1 MTGTLA
7 NRPALAKYL
16 AWLNDT
22 ADRLE
27 SEAREAEALAT
38 GRATSGSLSQRYYF
52 AALDLIER
60 KRRRAIEYR
69 RKALKL
75 RIEENKRRRASA

>member
-1 MTGTLA
+1 MTGALT
-7 NRPALAKYL
+7 NRPALATHL

-27 SEAREAEALAT
+27 GEAREAEALAT
-38 GRATSGSLSQRYYF
+38 GRATSGSLSQRHYF
-52 AALDLIER
+52 AALDLIAS
-60 KRRRAIEYR
+60 KRSRATDYR

>member
-1 MTGTLA
+1 MTTTH
-7 NRPALAKYL
+7 RPALARYL
-16 AWLNDT
+16 AWLDET

-27 SEAREAEALAT
+27 KEATEAEALAS
-38 GRATSGSLSQRYYF
+38 A
-52 AALDLIER
+52 
-60 KRRRAIEYR
+60 RAISGGGHRQYLSTIDIVERQRRDAADYR